1 MILMWFV
8 SALVLGLT
16 IWCGARRMAERSYHL
31 LIAIMVTALVS
42 AGLCSA
48 ISATKTQGFLP
59 GIVGYLLS
67 LVMLGV
73 AGGLGLG
80 AILALAAR
88 LFRRQDTPA
97 AQAEPQTISRPI
109 SRPWDAIGI
118 GALAFLAVLL
128 SALE

>member
-1 MILMWFV
+1 MVLMWFV

-16 IWCGARRMAERSYHL
+16 IWCGARRMAEGAHHL
-31 LIAIMVTALVS
+31 LIAMMVTALVS
-42 AGLCSA
+42 AGLCYA
-48 ISATKTQGFLP
+48 IGAAKTQGFLP
-59 GIVGYLLS
+59 GIIGYLFYI
-67 LVMLGV
+67 VMLWV

-80 AILALAAR
+80 AILVLVAR
-88 LFRRQDTPA
+88 LFRRQGVQA
-97 AQAEPQTISRPI
+97 AQAEPRPI